1 MDKKLNVLMVAY
13 EAAPFF
19 KRGGLGDVME
29 SLPKALKNL
38 DVDSRIV
45 IPYYRE
51 IQKLFPEEKVTTLSI
66 EFDSSKEQ
74 VEVYRG
80 ENLAGKVKAYFL
92 KSKRYLEGPN
102 VRGKNKRIDQF
113 AFFDLAVAHFV
124 LWLHKNRHWMPNVIH
139 CNDWHTA
146 LIPLVLNKKLN
157 LDIPTLL
164 TIHNLNY
171 QGRGSLKVLDI
182 LQIKDENTK
191 EIKRGKPATEINVLG
206 EGIIHA
212 SRVTTVSPSYA
223 KEIVVDYEKNPI
235 APFLKKR
242 HEDSSKK
249 DGEIIGILNGI
260 DYDIWS
266 PKIDKQIYK
275 TYDDSSWEAGK
286 AVNKYELL
294 KELGLTDRPTFCFIG
309 RMAWQKGIDILI
321 KALKTMKVSEFNLIF
336 LGSGTPSI
344 ERSVLRIAKN
354 FPSNI
359 KAIVSYNE
367 EMAHKIYAGADF
379 IIIPSHYEPC
389 GLIQMVAMKYGTI
402 PIAAATGG
410 LADSIQDAEN
420 GILFKKNSAS
430 ALIKS
435 IREALRIYE
444 NPNHFKF
451 MIMRAMKTDFSWD
464 KSAILYKKM
473 YEDIVKAQ

>member
-1 MDKKLNVLMVAY
+1 MDKKLNVLMAAY

-38 DVDSRIV
+38 DVDARII
-45 IPYYRE
+45 IPYYKE
-51 IQKLFPEEKVTTLSI
+51 IQKTLTVEKITTLSI

-74 VEVYRG
+74 VEIYQG
-80 ENLAGKVKAYFL
+80 ENPEGKVKAYFL

-113 AFFDLAVAHFV
+113 AFFDLSVARFI
-124 LWLHKNRHWMPNVIH
+124 LWLHKNKHWTPNVVH

-146 LIPLVLNKKLN
+146 LIPLVLSKKFNLN
-157 LDIPTLL
+157 IPTLL

-171 QGRGSLKVLDI
+171 QGRGSLNVLDI
-182 LQIKDENTK
+182 LQIQDENTK

-212 SRVTTVSPSYA
+212 TRVATVSPSYA
-223 KEIVVDYEKNPI
+223 KEIMIDYEKNPI

-242 HEDSSKK
+242 KEDNSKK

-275 TYDDSSWEAGK
+275 SYDDSSWEVGK
-286 AVNKYELL
+286 ALNKYELL
-294 KELGLTDRPTFCFIG
+294 KELGLADRPTFCFIG
-309 RMAWQKGIDILI
+309 RMVQQKGIDILI
-321 KALKTMKVSEFNLIF
+321 RAIERINSSDFNLIF
-336 LGSGTPSI
+336 LGEGTPVI
-344 ERSVLRIAKN
+344 ERSVVEVAKR

-359 KAIVSYNE
+359 KAIVAYSE
-367 EMAHKIYAGADF
+367 EMAHKIYAGSDF
-379 IIIPSHYEPC
+379 IIIPSRYEPC
-389 GLIQMVAMKYGTI
+389 GLIQMVAMRYGTI
-402 PIAAATGG
+402 PIASKTGG
-410 LADSIQDAEN
+410 LADSIYDAEN
-420 GILFKKNSAS
+420 GILFKKNSS
-430 ALIKS
+430 LALVKS
-435 IREALRIYE
+435 IKEALRIYE
-444 NPNHFKF
+444 NKNHLKF
-451 MIMRAMKTDFSWD
+451 MIMRAMKTDFSWG
-464 KSAILYKKM
+464 KSAILYKKL
-473 YEDIVKAQ
+473 YQEIVK